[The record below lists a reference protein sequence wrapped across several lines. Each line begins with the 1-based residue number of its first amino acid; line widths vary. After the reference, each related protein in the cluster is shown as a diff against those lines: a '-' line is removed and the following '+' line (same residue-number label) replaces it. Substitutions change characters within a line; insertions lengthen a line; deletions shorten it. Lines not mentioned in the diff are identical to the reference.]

1 LLLGAFTLIVGKS
14 GGIMAAIIDVKGFS
28 KYYGDYLAVA
38 DVSFE
43 VEEGSSF
50 AFLGPNGA
58 GKSTT
63 INTLCTMIDK
73 TSGVLLID
81 GEDVSKQRKQV
92 RKAIGIVFQEPT
104 LDQQMTVQ
112 ENLVAHCILYG
123 VPKNEIGERIGILLD
138 LVDLLEWRNSLVAT
152 LSGGMKRRV
161 EIVRAL
167 VHYPKVLFL
176 DEPTTGLD
184 PQTRNRMWE
193 YIMKLQR
200 EKNITIFLTT
210 HYIEEAEVC
219 DRVAIMDDGKIIVND
234 TPQALKTRYT
244 KTRAVLKVR
253 DSRKAE
259 IHLLQQEFRYEKRGE
274 YMHLE
279 VDNMERFI
287 EMIHSLKE
295 DILDM
300 EVTKGS
306 LNDVFLEITG
316 KEIREGG
323 DAG

>member
-1 LLLGAFTLIVGKS
+1 M
-14 GGIMAAIIDVKGFS
+14 MAAIIEVKGFS
-28 KYYGDYLAVA
+28 KYYGDYLAV
-38 DVSFE
+38 DNVSFE

-63 INTLCTMIDK
+63 INTLCTIIDK
-73 TSGVLLID
+73 TSGTLLID
-81 GEDVSKQRKQV
+81 GQDVSKQQKKV

-123 VPKNEIGERIGILLD
+123 VPRNEIGERIGMLLD
-138 LVDLLEWRNSLVAT
+138 LVDLVEWRNSLVST

-193 YIMKLQR
+193 YIIKLQK
-200 EKNITIFLTT
+200 EKNITLFLTT

-234 TPQALKTRYT
+234 SPQVLKAQYT
-244 KTRAVLKVR
+244 KTRAVLKVK
-253 DSRKAE
+253 DPRKAE
-259 IHLLQQEFRYEKRGE
+259 INLLQQEFQYEKKGG
-274 YMHLE
+274 YLHLD
-279 VDNMERFI
+279 VTDMGKFI
-287 EMIHSLKE
+287 EMIHSLKQE
-295 DILDM
+295 VLDM

>member
-1 LLLGAFTLIVGKS
+1 
-14 GGIMAAIIDVKGFS
+14 MAAIIEVKGFS
-28 KYYGDYLAVA
+28 KYYGDYLAV
-38 DVSFE
+38 DNVSFE

-63 INTLCTMIDK
+63 INTLCTIIDK
-73 TSGVLLID
+73 TSGTLLID
-81 GEDVSKQRKQV
+81 GQDVSRQQKKV
-92 RKAIGIVFQEPT
+92 RKAIGIVFQELT

-123 VPKNEIGERIGILLD
+123 VPRDEIGERIGMLLE
-138 LVDLLEWRNSLVAT
+138 LVDLVEWRDSLVST

-193 YIMKLQR
+193 YIIKLQR
-200 EKNITIFLTT
+200 EKNITLFLTT

-234 TPQALKTRYT
+234 SPQVLKAQYT
-244 KTRAVLKVR
+244 KTRAVLKVK
-253 DSRKAE
+253 DPRKAE
-259 IHLLQQEFRYEKRGE
+259 IYLLQQEFQYEKKGG
-274 YMHLE
+274 YLHLD
-279 VDNMERFI
+279 VSDMGKFI
-287 EMIHSLKE
+287 EMVHSLKPE
-295 DILDM
+295 VLDM

>member
-1 LLLGAFTLIVGKS
+1 MT
-14 GGIMAAIIDVKGFS
+14 AIIDVKGFS

-73 TSGVLLID
+73 TTGTLLID
-81 GEDVSKQRKQV
+81 GKDVSKQPKEV

-104 LDQQMTVQ
+104 LDQKMTLQ
-112 ENLVAHCILYG
+112 ENLVSHCVFYG
-123 VPKNEIGERIGILLD
+123 VPRNEIDERIGMLLN
-138 LVDLLEWRNSLVAT
+138 LVDLVEWRNSLVST

-193 YIMKLQR
+193 YILKLQK
-200 EKNITIFLTT
+200 EKNITVFLTT

-219 DRVAIMDDGKIIVND
+219 DRVAIMDGGRIVVND
-234 TPQALKTRYT
+234 TPQALKEQYT
-244 KTRAVLKVR
+244 KTRAILKIKNE
-253 DSRKAE
+253 RKAE
-259 IHLLQQEFRYEKRGE
+259 ILFLQLEFPYEKKEG
-274 YMHLE
+274 YFHIE
-279 VDNMERFI
+279 VKDLGSFI
-287 EMIHSLKE
+287 EVIHSLKE
-295 DILDM
+295 DILDIEIM
-300 EVTKGS
+300 KGN

-323 DAG
+323 DVK